1 MIAALLSLL
10 KNVVAFLLEKARD
23 AVLWCRDP
31 KRNWWKVGC
40 FSFAGFFA
48 LASWYAD
55 GQRREVVATVTRYE
69 TEILPPIRKQAADAS
84 EAATNNFAALLTC
97 QTMLAAEVGLGLDV
111 ERYNRE
117 AVEAAQA
124 AATRAQRDLT
134 DWKRR
139 QRSVDCTAAL
149 AALEATCSATFS
161 DY

>member
-10 KNVVAFLLEKARD
+10 QNVAAFLLEKARD
-23 AVLWCRDP
+23 AVAWARDP
-31 KRNWWKVGC
+31 ERNWWKVGC

-69 TEILPPIRKQAADAS
+69 TEILPPIRKQASDAS
-84 EAATNNFAALLTC
+84 EAATNNFASLLQC

-111 ERYNRE
+111 DRWNRE
-117 AVEAAQA
+117 ALEAAQ
-124 AATRAQRDLT
+124 RAQAKAEAQLRE
-134 DWKRR
+134 WRGR
-139 QRSVDCTAAL
+139 ERSLDCTAAL
-149 AALEATCSATFS
+149 AAMEGKCATFS